1 MRKKRKVKKEYYTLN
16 ILRAVAFLGV
26 SLFHRY
32 AHFVPGGYLAVIIFL
47 TLSGFLTMR
56 SSENRKEDSL
66 KSIIRKFISIMSPV
80 YFIMAIAMVI
90 SIFFA
95 RDIFDDS
102 IKSVIPVALNFES
115 IRRILAGDDYFNQ
128 LGNFNIFLHMWYV
141 SIYMQFIAIFT
152 LIDRLITRNNRN
164 KTRLILYS
172 IITIISFSL
181 LIYFAKSPK
190 NITRIYYGI
199 DTRISAFSLG
209 IILFLLGSYLKDKI
223 NLNRNTHKI
232 INMGLGVLTILP
244 FFFIDGSK
252 ISSYKVF
259 FIAYTILVGL
269 LILSLYNYEDMYLKD
284 IKNHNIP
291 TDILLYIGDR
301 SYFLYLWQYI
311 VQIFFVYF
319 IVGKINSFVSFL
331 LEIIVLV
338 MLSEL
343 TYKIFKRRKSK
354 QVNFLIISAGL
365 LIVLSIVS
373 LFIGNKKDKEIKELK
388 KEIESNQSEIEKR
401 NKASINNKKSST
413 KTSSGQKNKT
423 NRKSRKKYPS
433 VKTIDPNFKAKNYD
447 NFDFTDKEK
456 EYLADLHVT
465 AIGDSVIIN
474 ADSYIRKYIPNFY
487 LDGKVGRD
495 MVDGPAVLSSVK
507 QNVGL
512 GDIVIVSLGSN
523 GSANEKD
530 LKQIMEISDGRDV
543 YFVNTSHTQSY
554 MDYVNK
560 CLKEFTDK
568 TPKAHLVD
576 WREFVKDRPDLLAP
590 DRTHPNV
597 EGSDYF
603 GKLIMRKILNV
614 NKVRA

>member
-56 SSENRKEDSL
+56 SSENKKEVSL

-102 IKSVIPVALNFES
+102 IKSVIPVALNFEN

-223 NLNRNTHKI
+223 NLDRNTHKI

-284 IKNHNIP
+284 IKSHNIP

-343 TYKIFKRRKSK
+343 TYKIFKRKSK

-413 KTSSGQKNKT
+413 KTSSEQKNKT

-433 VKTIDPNFKAKNYD
+433 VKTIDPNFKAKDYD

-576 WREFVKDRPDLLAP
+576 WREFVKDKPELLAP